1 MFREGLRQ
9 LIDREPDLAVCGD
22 AAEAETALQEIR
34 KLKPDLVVVDITL
47 GGTSGIDLIK
57 AIKNE
62 NEDFPVL
69 VISMHDESLYA
80 ERALRAGAMG
90 YVMKHERGKRVLEA
104 ISRVIGGD
112 IYVSEKMAT
121 SMLSKLTSGK
131 AEEQVSPVETLSDRE
146 LEVFR
151 MLGQGKGTR
160 QIADE
165 LSLSIA
171 TINTFRARIKDKLQL
186 STATELGIRATQWYR
201 EQAST

>member
-1 MFREGLRQ
+1 
-9 LIDREPDLAVCGD
+9 
-22 AAEAETALQEIR
+22 
-34 KLKPDLVVVDITL
+34 
-47 GGTSGIDLIK
+47 
-57 AIKNE
+57 
-62 NEDFPVL
+62 

-104 ISRVIGGD
+104 ISRVLGGD

-121 SMLSKLTSGK
+121 SMLSKLTWGK
-131 AEEQVSPVETLSDRE
+131 TDAPVSPVEKLSDRE

-160 QIADE
+160 QIAEE
-165 LSLSIA
+165 LNVTIA

-186 STATELGIRATQWYR
+186 NSATELGMAAVQWYR
-201 EQAST
+201 ESGAK